1 MIKIAYVVGGLPFG
15 GVENWLF
22 DVVLRLNK
30 FDNYKC
36 RIFNVSGTGVK
47 LSEFREAYLDV
58 NCIGN
63 SNAANST
70 YRMDTVF
77 RLRQQLKLFS
87 PDIIHTLHFSG
98 DYFGRLAAIGLDI
111 PVVTHIHN
119 IKRERKK
126 SRRFFNKILSFYT
139 DAYISIS
146 HAVGEVIETDHNY
159 FKRRK
164 YLLYNGLDTSRLD
177 IKAHD
182 LRALYGLQGHIV
194 VGIGRYVE
202 QKNFESLILAEKLLL
217 DGGWDVSL
225 VLVGEGSRRE
235 SYEAMIAE
243 LGLKERV
250 VLTGYRQDVAAFLRG
265 SDILAMP
272 SFFEGFPIVHLE
284 SMYCGVPGVISHHV
298 PSLEVGSSAAVVS
311 DCSVESI
318 ASGIESLIRD
328 PKKYVKLAEEG
339 RRIVNDLTIDRH
351 IDRLLAIYDD
361 VIMRH
366 SKRRATRKHVCK
378 P

>member
-22 DVVLRLNK
+22 DVALRLSK

-47 LSEFREAYLDV
+47 LSEFREACLDV

-146 HAVGEVIETDHNY
+146 RAVGEVIEADHNY

-194 VGIGRYVE
+194 IGIGRYVE

-217 DGGWDVSL
+217 DGRWDVSL

-311 DCSVESI
+311 DCSAESI
-318 ASGIESLIRD
+318 ASGIESLLRD
-328 PKKYVKLAEEG
+328 PNKYVKLAEEG
-339 RRIVNDLTIDRH
+339 RRIVKDLTIDRH

-366 SKRRATRKHVCK
+366 SKRQAT
-378 P
+378 